1 MAFDGSL
8 IRFGSSSSGAKLPL
22 KYIQAKSYKVTPNR
36 RQDLEPYR
44 DANGLLHRNT
54 LSHTA
59 TTVLFTTPPMWNDK
73 MDAFTALLRSHY
85 VNTQEGRLQKKI
97 NLYYYCPDTGGYKSG
112 TFYVP
117 DLEFN
122 IDIVRKD
129 KHGNWR
135 MLYYPLTVE
144 FIEY

>member
-1 MAFDGSL
+1 MAFDGAL
-8 IRFGSSSSGAKLPL
+8 IRFGSSDSGSKLPL

-36 RQDLEPYR
+36 RQDLDPYR
-44 DANGLLHRNT
+44 DANGELHRNT
-54 LSHTA
+54 LKHTA
-59 TTVLFTTPPMWNDK
+59 TTISFTTPPMWNDM
-73 MDAFTALLRSHY
+73 MDDFTALLREHY
-85 VNTQEGRLQKKI
+85 SKTLEKKI
-97 NLYYYCPDTGGYKSG
+97 NLYYYCPDIGSYKAG

-122 IDIVRKD
+122 IDLVRQD
-129 KHGNWR
+129 KHGKWK